1 MHHTKTP
8 AQKCPRKKKRE
19 KNTVIELVSTK
30 TVNCNRAVEKHTNGH
45 KGLTFES

>member
-8 AQKCPRKKKRE
+8 AQKYPRKKRE
-19 KNTVIELVSTK
+19 KNTVKELVSTK

-45 KGLTFES
+45 KRLTFES